1 MKIRDLELNQLCEI
15 DLVVKTATARETR
28 AKKPYL
34 AIEFFDGAD
43 TINGNY
49 WDWSTGNIPPANAI
63 LTVKAQVSEWQGVK
77 QLNIKSMVTC
87 TTKVLADFA
96 PASGV
101 DLAATYQAAY
111 ALMSDVSD
119 ETLRCLALGIL
130 EELRPLWLTVPGAV
144 SVHHNYMGGT
154 LAHSYSVAKLSKVLA
169 EQIPEANCDLCTVGG
184 MLHDLG
190 KLFAY
195 SINGISIDM
204 TANGKLYE
212 HSFIGAEFV
221 GNYAEGHV
229 DTDNPYIYAK
239 VRLLRHIILSHHG
252 KLEYGAAT
260 TPQCLEAYIVSC
272 ADGIDATTEQVRSAG
287 SKAGEAMWTDKIYT
301 LNNRPHLTPHY
312 VQETFIQ
319 GKETV

>member
-1 MKIRDLELNQLCEI
+1 MKIKDLELNQLCEI
-15 DLVVKTATARETR
+15 DLVVKSATARETR

-34 AIEFFDGAD
+34 AIEFFDGTD

-49 WDWSTGNIPPANAI
+49 WDWSTGNIPPVNAI
-63 LTVKAQVSEWQGVK
+63 LTVKAQVSEWQGIK
-77 QLNIKSMVTC
+77 QLNVKSMATC

-96 PASGV
+96 PASGD

-111 ALMSDVSD
+111 SLMSEVTD

-130 EELRPLWLTVPGAV
+130 EDLRPLWLTVPGAV

-154 LAHSYSVAKLSKVLA
+154 LIHSYSTAKIAGALA
-169 EQIPEANCDLCTVGG
+169 KQIPEANYDLCLVGG

-195 SINGISIDM
+195 TINGVSIDM

-221 GNYAEGHV
+221 GNYAESHV
-229 DTDNPYIYAK
+229 DVDIPHIYAK

-252 KLEYGAAT
+252 KLEYGAAI
-260 TPQCLEAYIVSC
+260 TPQCIEAYIVSC
-272 ADGIDATTEQVRSAG
+272 ADGIDATTEQIRVAG
-287 SKAGEAMWTDKIYT
+287 NKAGDTMWTDKIYT
-301 LNNRPHLTPHY
+301 LNNRPHITPYY
-312 VQETFIQ
+312 VHEAFIQ
-319 GKETV
+319 GEETV